1 MKILITTDL
10 YLPTLNGVVTSILNL
25 KQELIKRGHEVRVL
39 TLQQDQQVEDEPD
52 TYYIKSISAGKVYP
66 QARIMRSIGNKQLKD
81 IVSWK
86 PEIIHSQC
94 EFSTYFLAKII
105 AKRVNAP
112 IVHTYHTVY
121 EDYTH
126 YFSKSEI
133 VGYNVVKLFS
143 KIILN
148 QTQIVIA
155 PTDKVKILLCNYK
168 ISKPIYTVPT
178 GIDLKKYFVQVPIST
193 ILDKKEQ
200 LGIPAENLVLIY
212 LGRLAKE
219 KNLNELIEFMDN
231 LEIDKI
237 SLLIVGDGPERY
249 ALEKY
254 AHSIS
259 NFKNIIFTGR
269 VNRDD
274 VNEYY
279 QMADIFV
286 SASTSETQGLT
297 YIEALANGVPLL
309 CRKDDCL
316 NEVLY
321 NYENG
326 FQYSTFIEFK
336 AFLKYFIEHRELKIK
351 YKKSSREIA
360 QRYSKEKFAESV
372 EKIYGLSI
380 LYKNNLSYL

>member
-25 KQELIKRGHEVRVL
+25 KQELINRGHEVRVL
-39 TLQQDQQVEDEPD
+39 TLQQDEQVEDEEN
-52 TYYIKSISAGKVYP
+52 TYYIKSISAGKLYP

-81 IVSWK
+81 IVIWR
-86 PEIIHSQC
+86 PDIIHSQC

-126 YFSKSEI
+126 YFSKSYI
-133 VGYNVVKLFS
+133 VGCNIVKLFS
-143 KIILN
+143 RIILN
-148 QTQIVIA
+148 QTESVIA
-155 PTDKVKILLCNYK
+155 PTDKVKTLLRNYK
-168 ISKPIYTVPT
+168 INKPIYIIPT
-178 GIDLKKYFVQVPIST
+178 GIDLKKCFTEIPLST
-193 ILDKKEQ
+193 ILDRKKQ
-200 LGIPAENLVLIY
+200 LGIPLDNLVLIY

-219 KNLNELIEFMDN
+219 KNITELIDFMSSIEMN
-231 LEIDKI
+231 KV
-237 SLLIVGDGPERY
+237 SLLIVGDGPEKY
-249 ALEKY
+249 DLEEY
-254 AHSIS
+254 AHSVS
-259 NFKNIIFTGR
+259 NSGNIIFAGR
-269 VNRDD
+269 VDRDN

-286 SASTSETQGLT
+286 SASISETQGLT

-316 NEVLY
+316 KDVLY

-326 FQYSTFIEFK
+326 FQYCSYIEFK
-336 AFLKYFIEHRELKIK
+336 SFIKYFIENEDLKIK
-351 YKKSSREIA
+351 YKSFSREVA

-380 LYKNNLSYL
+380 LSKNSISA

>member
-25 KQELIKRGHEVRVL
+25 KQELIKRGHDVRIL
-39 TLQQDQQVEDEPD
+39 TLQQDQQVEEEQN

-81 IVSWK
+81 IVRWK
-86 PEIIHSQC
+86 PDIIHSQC

-105 AKRVNAP
+105 ARRVNAP

-126 YFSKSEI
+126 YFSKSDI
-133 VGYNVVKLFS
+133 VGYKVVKIFS

-148 QTQIVIA
+148 HTEIVIA
-155 PTDKVKILLCNYK
+155 PTDKVKRLLCNYK
-168 ISKPIYTVPT
+168 INKPIYIVPT
-178 GIDLKKYFVQVPIST
+178 GIDLKKYLTQVPLST
-193 ILDKKEQ
+193 ILEKKAQ
-200 LGIPAENLVLIY
+200 LGIPLENLVLIY
-212 LGRLAKE
+212 VGRLAKE
-219 KNLNELIEFMDN
+219 KNLRELIEFMNN
-231 LEIDKI
+231 LEINKI
-237 SLLIVGDGPERY
+237 SLLIVGDGPQMHE
-249 ALEKY
+249 LE
-254 AHSIS
+254 AVAQRSS
-259 NFKNIIFTGR
+259 SSSNIIFVGR
-269 VNRDD
+269 VDRDA

-316 NEVLY
+316 DDVLY

-326 FQYSTFIEFK
+326 FQYSSYMEFI
-336 AFLKYFIEHRELKIK
+336 AFLKYFIDNDELKLK
-351 YKKSSREIA
+351 YKKFAIEVA

-380 LYKNNLSYL
+380 LSKNQLLYL

>member
-133 VGYNVVKLFS
+133 VGYKVVKLFS

-148 QTQIVIA
+148 HTQIVIA
-155 PTDKVKILLCNYK
+155 PTDKVKMLLCNYK

-200 LGIPAENLVLIY
+200 LGIPSENLVLIY

-336 AFLKYFIEHRELKIK
+336 AFLKYFIEHKELKIK
-351 YKKSSREIA
+351 YKKCSREVA

>member
-25 KQELIKRGHEVRVL
+25 RQELIKRGHEVRIL
-39 TLQQDQQVEDEPD
+39 TLKQDLQVEDEQN

-81 IVSWK
+81 IISWR
-86 PEIIHSQC
+86 PDIIHSQC

-105 AKRVNAP
+105 ARRVNAP

-126 YFSKSEI
+126 YFSKSDI
-133 VGYNVVKLFS
+133 VGYNIVRIFS

-148 QTQIVIA
+148 HTQSVIA
-155 PTDKVKILLCNYK
+155 PTDKVKKLLCNYK
-168 ISKPIYTVPT
+168 INKPIYIVPT
-178 GIDLKKYFVQVPIST
+178 GIDLKKYMKQVPLST
-193 ILDKKEQ
+193 ILENKEK
-200 LGIPAENLVLIY
+200 LGIPLENLVLIY
-212 LGRLAKE
+212 VGRLAKE
-219 KNLNELIEFMDN
+219 KNLKELIEFMSN
-231 LEIDKI
+231 LESNKV

-249 ALEKY
+249 ELEDM
-254 AHSIS
+254 AHHICGSS
-259 NFKNIIFTGR
+259 NIVFTGR
-269 VNRDD
+269 VDRDD

-316 NEVLY
+316 DNVLY

-326 FQYSTFIEFK
+326 FQYSSYMEFQ
-336 AFLKYFIEHRELKIK
+336 AFLKYFIENEELKIN
-351 YKKSSREIA
+351 YKNFSREVA
-360 QRYSKEKFAESV
+360 QRYSKEKFAENV
-372 EKIYGLSI
+372 EKVYGLSLLRKKGI
-380 LYKNNLSYL
+380 SA

>member
-25 KQELIKRGHEVRVL
+25 KQELIKRGHEVRIL
-39 TLQQDQQVEDEPD
+39 TLQQDQQVEDEWN
-52 TYYIKSISAGKVYP
+52 TYYIKSVSAGKVYP
-66 QARIMRSIGNKQLKD
+66 QARIMRSIGNKQLKE
-81 IVSWK
+81 IVNWK
-86 PEIIHSQC
+86 PDIIHSQC

-105 AKRVNAP
+105 ARRVNAP

-126 YFSKSEI
+126 YFSKSDI
-133 VGYNVVKLFS
+133 VGYNVVKIFS

-148 QTQIVIA
+148 HTQSVIA
-155 PTDKVKILLCNYK
+155 PTDKVKRLLCNYK
-168 ISKPIYTVPT
+168 INKPIYTVPT
-178 GIDLKKYFVQVPIST
+178 GIDLKKYSTQVPLST
-193 ILDKKEQ
+193 ILDKKER
-200 LGIPAENLVLIY
+200 LGIPYENLVLIY
-212 LGRLAKE
+212 VGRLAKE
-219 KNLNELIEFMDN
+219 KNLKELIEFMSDLDMN
-231 LEIDKI
+231 KI
-237 SLLIVGDGPERY
+237 TLLIVGDGPERL
-249 ALEKY
+249 ALEES
-254 AHSIS
+254 AQSSS
-259 NFKNIIFTGR
+259 NNSNIVFAGR
-269 VNRDD
+269 VDRDD

-316 NEVLY
+316 NDVLY

-326 FQYSTFIEFK
+326 FQYSSYIEFR
-336 AFLKYFIEHRELKIK
+336 AFLKYFIENEDLKMQYKNCAREV
-351 YKKSSREIA
+351 A
-360 QRYSKEKFAESV
+360 QKYSKEIFAESV

-380 LYKNNLSYL
+380 LCKNHLSYL

>member
-25 KQELIKRGHEVRVL
+25 KQELINRGHEVRIL
-39 TLQQDQQVEDEPD
+39 TLQQDQQVEEEEN
-52 TYYIKSISAGKVYP
+52 TYYIKSISAGKLYP

-81 IVSWK
+81 IVIWR
-86 PEIIHSQC
+86 PDIIHSQC

-105 AKRVNAP
+105 ARRVNAP

-126 YFSKSEI
+126 YFSKSYI
-133 VGYNVVKLFS
+133 VGCNIVKLFS
-143 KIILN
+143 RIVLN
-148 QTQIVIA
+148 HTESVIA
-155 PTDKVKILLCNYK
+155 PTDKVKTLLCNYK
-168 ISKPIYTVPT
+168 INKPIYTIPT
-178 GIDLKKYFVQVPIST
+178 GIDLKKCFIEMPLSK
-193 ILDKKEQ
+193 ILDRKMQ
-200 LGIPAENLVLIY
+200 LGIPSDNLVLIY

-219 KNLNELIEFMDN
+219 KNVKELIDFMSS
-231 LEIDKI
+231 LEMNKV
-237 SLLIVGDGPERY
+237 SLLIVGDGPEKLD
-249 ALEKY
+249 LEEY
-254 AHSIS
+254 AHSVS
-259 NFKNIIFTGR
+259 NSSNIIFAGR
-269 VNRDD
+269 VDRDH

-279 QMADIFV
+279 QIADIFV

-316 NEVLY
+316 KDVLY

-326 FQYSTFIEFK
+326 FQYSSYIEFK
-336 AFLKYFIEHRELKIK
+336 AFIKYFIENKDLKIK
-351 YKKSSREIA
+351 YKSFAREVA

-380 LYKNNLSYL
+380 ISKNSISA

>member
-39 TLQQDQQVEDEPD
+39 TLQQDQQVEEEPD

-336 AFLKYFIEHRELKIK
+336 EFIKYFIEHKELKIK
-351 YKKSSREIA
+351 YKKCSREVA

>member
-25 KQELIKRGHEVRVL
+25 KQELIKRGHKVRIL
-39 TLQQDQQVEDEPD
+39 TLQQDQQVEDEQN

-66 QARIMRSIGNKQLKD
+66 QARIMRSLGNKQLKD
-81 IVSWK
+81 IASWR
-86 PEIIHSQC
+86 PDIIHSQC

-105 AKRVNAP
+105 ARRVKAP

-126 YFSKSEI
+126 YFSKSDI
-133 VGYNVVKLFS
+133 VGSNVVKLLS

-148 QTQIVIA
+148 NAESIIA
-155 PTDKVKILLCNYK
+155 PTDKVKKLLCNYK
-168 ISKPIYTVPT
+168 INKPIYIVPT
-178 GIDLKKYFVQVPIST
+178 GIDLKKYMKQVPLST
-193 ILDKKEQ
+193 ILENKEK
-200 LGIPAENLVLIY
+200 LGIPLENLVLIY
-212 LGRLAKE
+212 VGRLAKE
-219 KNLNELIEFMDN
+219 KNLKELIEFMSN
-231 LEIDKI
+231 LESNKV

-249 ALEKY
+249 ELEDM
-254 AHSIS
+254 AHHICGSS
-259 NFKNIIFTGR
+259 NIVFTGR
-269 VNRDD
+269 VDRDD

-316 NEVLY
+316 DNVLY

-326 FQYSTFIEFK
+326 FQYSSYMEFQ
-336 AFLKYFIEHRELKIK
+336 AFLKYFIENEELKIN
-351 YKKSSREIA
+351 YKNFSREVA
-360 QRYSKEKFAESV
+360 QRYSKEKFAENV
-372 EKIYGLSI
+372 EKVYGLSI
-380 LYKNNLSYL
+380 LYKNHLSYL